1 MSNDFSTDD
10 CVDEG
15 ICLDSANNADRMLKP
30 KVYFLPAHYLEIDYS
45 SSFVSCP
52 LDGIFF
58 VFDQTVAFQQLLK
71 ILVTIC
77 SIVGRFTTKATFKSL
92 LGNLP
97 IYTHLRSH
105 DHFHQMRFCI
115 YYLPIFYLLL
125 FWILRVCRRLN
136 CSLLWSILG
145 ALLVVIT
152 MPTSNPSVMASGTV
166 SMINMLA
173 R

>member
-30 KVYFLPAHYLEIDYS
+30 KVYFLPALCSEMDYS

-52 LDGIFF
+52 LDGISY
-58 VFDQTVAFQQLLK
+58 VFDQTVSFQQLLI
-71 ILVTIC
+71 ILVTIY
-77 SIVGRFTTKATFKSL
+77 SIVGGVTTTATFKSL

-97 IYTHLRSH
+97 IYTHL
-105 DHFHQMRFCI
+105 MI
-115 YYLPIFYLLL
+115 I
-125 FWILRVCRRLN
+125 
-136 CSLLWSILG
+136 SI
-145 ALLVVIT
+145 
-152 MPTSNPSVMASGTV
+152 
-166 SMINMLA
+166 